1 MSAFSDESAMQQ
13 PAYQGPPPPQA
24 VTAERTFSD
33 FLQEIN
39 WELRG

>member
-1 MSAFSDESAMQQ
+1 MRQ
-13 PAYQGPPPPQA
+13 PTYQGHPPPQA
-24 VTAERTFSD
+24 VAAERTFSD

>member
-1 MSAFSDESAMQQ
+1 MSAFSDETANPQD
-13 PAYQGPPPPQA
+13 AYKGLPVGQV